1 MLQNGGYGN
10 VVFNI
15 LFLLQIRVSKYFEG
29 EDFNDEQFSHYF
41 YKLYDMLLTFE
52 HGIQSPIQYS
62 QCLAD
67 IVESMAGLKFTAQGV
82 RIQKIPKLNQK
93 KARTNEISFRIR
105 NNRGNLSSQSHQVL
119 RPWTGASAPGPMP
132 QKNGRDDFNKQY

>member
-1 MLQNGGYGN
+1 MVLQNGGYGN

-52 HGIQSPIQYS
+52 HGI
-62 QCLAD
+62 
-67 IVESMAGLKFTAQGV
+67 
-82 RIQKIPKLNQK
+82 
-93 KARTNEISFRIR
+93 
-105 NNRGNLSSQSHQVL
+105 
-119 RPWTGASAPGPMP
+119 
-132 QKNGRDDFNKQY
+132 